1 MYPVQPL
8 NFLWSEP
15 VVAYINL
22 LYLFQ
27 KHYGRFKACSGY
39 AVLASQNG
47 TLLMLFIYIP
57 HLVSSSAMNIKLQN
71 FTLTRN
77 RIETTYMEIVIQEY
91 CPETPVH
98 HFCQLTTRSRD
109 TFFGR
114 PAVNYPFPGHMWR
127 AMSLI
132 VASRVGRNQMNW
144 RRQYFQPPLRCGWQ
158 YGPLWFRFLRS
169 HSQIVP

>member
-1 MYPVQPL
+1 MYTVQPL
-8 NFLWSEP
+8 NFRWTEP

-47 TLLMLFIYIP
+47 TLLMFFIYVQ
-57 HLVSSSAMNIKLQN
+57 HFVSSSAMNIKLRDS
-71 FTLTRN
+71 TLTRN
-77 RIETTYMEIVIQEY
+77 RIETMYGNCDTEIL
-91 CPETPVH
+91 PRNARAPLLPVNYP
-98 HFCQLTTRSRD
+98 FQV

>member
-1 MYPVQPL
+1 MYTVQPL
-8 NFLWSEP
+8 NFRWTEP

-27 KHYGRFKACSGY
+27 RHYGSFKACSGY

-47 TLLMLFIYIP
+47 TLLIFFIYVQ
-57 HLVSSSAMNIKLQN
+57 HFVSSSALNIKLQN
-71 FTLTRN
+71 STLTRN
-77 RIETTYMEIVIQEY
+77 RKETMYEN
-91 CPETPVH
+91 C
-98 HFCQLTTRSRD
+98 D
-109 TFFGR
+109 TGILPR
-114 PAVNYPFPGHMWR
+114 NARASLLPVNYPFPGHMWR